1 MVISSRRTA
10 LRKAVNAYRAEH
22 EGMRSW
28 AHELLDRLASS
39 DEAAE
44 AFERL
49 KLKDGREREFVS
61 LCILVAQLARRFPE
75 LISKMRA
82 QLKRL
87 KRLDKAITDL
97 RSFVREQE
105 LSRSDLRSFVSEQ
118 QLSRSDL
125 LIPRLDPLPMWGF
138 LLDGFDAAPRLDL
151 ATPDDFA
158 AVAAMTSG
166 LELISEA
173 IREQRHV
180 IETVLAEYG
189 ATRKKH
195 MKDAPT
201 TAAIRHLKDG
211 VRRFTGKPHG
221 SALREFVPV
230 IFGCEV
236 PDDVVTYA
244 LRPLKKE
251 RVQAP
256 ANAPR
261 KKRPTA

>member
-22 EGMRSW
+22 EGMKSW

-39 DEAAE
+39 NEAAE

-61 LCILVAQLARRFPE
+61 LCILVAQLARRFPG

-97 RSFVREQE
+97 RSFVSEQE
-105 LSRSDLRSFVSEQ
+105 
-118 QLSRSDL
+118 LSRSDL
-125 LIPRLDPLPMWGF
+125 LIPRLNPLPMWGF
-138 LLDGFDAAPRLDL
+138 PLDGFDAVPRLDL
-151 ATPDDFA
+151 VTPDDFA

-166 LELISEA
+166 LELIAEA
-173 IREQRHV
+173 IRKQRHV

-189 ATRKKH
+189 ATRKKR
-195 MKDAPT
+195 MKNAPT
-201 TAAIRHLKDG
+201 TAAIRRLKEG
-211 VRRFTGKPHG
+211 VRRFTGKLHG

-244 LRPLKKE
+244 LRPLKIE

-261 KKRPTA
+261 KKRRTA